1 LQGPRWSREG
11 PARLFN
17 VTMLCVAVA
26 AKEHDARPRT
36 FRELKLTWIP
46 SPAAMSPPVWLQS
59 RVNTVQSF
67 AARARAA
74 LSTFF
79 VWAMQMGI
87 VENNPIIGTIQPK
100 DSKARERVLSDDELA
115 AIWRACKDD
124 DYGRII
130 RLLILLGT
138 RVHNY

>member
-1 LQGPRWSREG
+1 
-11 PARLFN
+11 
-17 VTMLCVAVA
+17 
-26 AKEHDARPRT
+26 
-36 FRELKLTWIP
+36 
-46 SPAAMSPPVWLQS
+46 
-59 RVNTVQSF
+59 
-67 AARARAA
+67 

-100 DSKARERVLSDDELA
+100 DSKAREPVLSDDELA

-130 RLLILLGT
+130 RLLILLGA

>member
-1 LQGPRWSREG
+1 
-11 PARLFN
+11 
-17 VTMLCVAVA
+17 
-26 AKEHDARPRT
+26 
-36 FRELKLTWIP
+36 
-46 SPAAMSPPVWLQS
+46 
-59 RVNTVQSF
+59 
-67 AARARAA
+67 

-130 RLLILLGT
+130 RLLILLGA